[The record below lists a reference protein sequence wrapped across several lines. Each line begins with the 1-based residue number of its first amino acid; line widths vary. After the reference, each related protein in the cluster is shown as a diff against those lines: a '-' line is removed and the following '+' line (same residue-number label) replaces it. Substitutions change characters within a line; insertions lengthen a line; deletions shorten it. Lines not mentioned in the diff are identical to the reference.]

1 MKVLIVGLGSIAK
14 KHIEALKG
22 LNVELEIVALRSS
35 KNALSTIDIQ
45 NVYSWDEVPLDI
57 SFVLI
62 SNPTFEHKETIQKA
76 LKFQVPIFLEKPP
89 LMSLQGAEVLVE
101 QIKKQNSRIYTAFN
115 LRFHP
120 VVDWLKHNLVLKN
133 VLEVQVYC
141 GSYLPDWRKD
151 QDYRKNYSAI
161 AAQGGG
167 VHLDLIHELDYVRWI
182 FGLPEKTNTFQRKVS
197 DLEMDSIDSA
207 HYWLMYSRFNVSIL
221 LNYYRRDPKR
231 YIEIVTKEDT
241 IYADLLNGRITNSKG
256 KLLFEAKNLS
266 IIHTYSEQMKYFI
279 ANMNTNE
286 KFMNDF
292 NESIETLKIGLYDI
306 K

>member
-256 KLLFEAKNLS
+256 KLLFETKNLS

>member
-256 KLLFEAKNLS
+256 KLLFETKNLS

-292 NESIETLKIGLYDI
+292 NESIETLKIGLSDI

>member
-1 MKVLIVGLGSIAK
+1 MKVLIVGLGSIAR

-35 KNALSTIDIQ
+35 KSASSIIGIK
-45 NVYSWDEVPLDI
+45 NVYSWDEVPLDV
-57 SFVLI
+57 SFILI
-62 SNPTFEHKETIQKA
+62 SNPTFEHKETIESA

-89 LMSLQGAEVLVE
+89 LMSLKGADLLVE
-101 QIKKQNSRIYTAFN
+101 QIKEQNSRIYTAFN

-120 VVDWLKHNLVLKN
+120 IIDWLKKNLVIEN

-182 FGLPEKTNTFQRKVS
+182 FGMPQKSKTYQSKVS

-207 HYWLMYSRFNVSIL
+207 HYWLMYAHFNISIL

-231 YIEIVTKEDT
+231 NIEIVMKEDT
-241 IYADLLNGRITNSKG
+241 INADLLNGRITNSKG
-256 KLLFEAKNLS
+256 ELLFEANNLS
-266 IIHTYSEQMKYFI
+266 IIHTYTEQMRYFI

-286 KFMNDF
+286 RFMNDF